1 MSLWNDFLDTTKSLG
16 KGLGAFTG
24 SLLSPVLQAGA
35 SIGAG
40 TIAKSRP
47 EIAAAAN
54 LASEA
59 GIKQSMKNAGI
70 LSQDQSIM
78 KPVDPIMNVA
88 QKAEEYVFSPIVAR
102 PISTAFLLADPNSPL
117 YETEKFRK
125 GFQPQDIV
133 DAYSRTGDKY
143 ETINGQKV
151 LVSKGVSL
159 GVSLTKAQM
168 IPVLPSLQAG
178 ILGLGGI
185 DLDEVDLW
193 NDQDV
198 KENFQDNVVGKWVS
212 GINDLIIKNVAIDKG
227 VRGFAAI
234 TKSLLTAAG
243 LSTKIRVGDI
253 NALPQLEKL
262 ADDHIKFKASNGQD
276 GALTVFGQD
285 IENLANSSNIIDI
298 TNILKPYTLNPRL
311 PALVRETTDP
321 AFVRDLLLADKGWGP
336 AIDRLAS
343 ARRLD
348 DVWYMSR
355 GTEEVQNYYIANNKL
370 PTYTVEQ
377 RNRWNQAYDDAI
389 AKDPKHQEIY
399 DAFLKEELNPA
410 TNLLEVSPRFFGKNY
425 KPMEPVIGKTAYAA
439 SRTRAGQLK
448 TARLERDFSNVGG
461 LTQTVLGGRVGGA
474 ATVLIRNFGTMMP
487 KGFVTN
493 SGLRPLNGVDEL
505 ISVFD
510 DIPLFRRGE
519 KLIMTDELIPK
530 TVSEYRRELI
540 DKFVSATTDGARAK
554 VIDDANIALART
566 IAYSRGYYNTEVI
579 DSFVNTSMQNVK
591 AVHGELRQHGNAM
604 DPTGTR
610 LVVNAQ
616 TQRQLQNSMPM
627 LPFGELD
634 KLIARAA
641 RAEKNVV
648 AGTVQK
654 TLGGTKD
661 AAQSVFEMGNKAFSL
676 AQLYRFSY
684 IPKNSVFEPMLS
696 ATMASGSQFAE
707 ALVTTA
713 SKQMIKNTANF
724 TMRNIEKA
732 KTILP
737 SAKKEIQRE
746 IKALSE
752 EYNQAVNLRDK
763 TYAQYLNFF
772 RDTPGVSP
780 KTKADWA
787 DEVRED
793 LRAAEK
799 VVENIETNFNRWT
812 VEYGKPVD
820 VPSIYNLSRRIK
832 TLKDNI
838 PSDELQSLRVK
849 DITPG
854 KEYKDTFKR
863 IEQAY
868 KGNASLIAKAEALVL
883 EATNKINILA
893 PELTVLDSQ
902 IAKVY
907 DEIGEVL
914 KKLDPKLQERAR
926 LFKVSE
932 GRYESKSLMPETVTR
947 VLANGQKVEFPSF
960 TNENYLGDGYFS
972 EIANNSTRTLE
983 VLGNKAVVA
992 NINTI
997 FRKSPSTITNVAD
1010 PLYFPELTY
1019 VVNNYMRG
1027 DILVDQILSGAS
1039 REELLQWATTRQGK
1053 SYAFNMGRSEDELTQ
1068 IVDDSISYVN
1078 RYLPSPEAQRLAAA
1092 GAVKQTDLERTL
1104 SAYLDQMV
1112 PIQPL
1117 DIDYSKPTTIGKA
1130 IGEASDAAM
1139 SAAWRQLAKPE
1150 NLIRQVWGNV
1160 EHANRVVDKANQLLA
1175 QGQEI
1180 SLATLNALRQSTAA
1194 EMVQDI
1200 TKVFYTI
1207 PRQQRGLYLARAALV
1222 FPNAAASGIY
1232 RYTGFAARQPGR
1244 TSGFLNSYYALYNS
1258 FGVDKYGNPVEDP
1271 MKAEYLLVPGTKE
1284 MGFNDGSGIIVSARA
1299 TNFIANLPGPNWLV
1313 PLSVN
1318 RILNGKPNSADE
1330 IKTLVDKTIGK
1341 IPGYSYDELF
1351 PFGVEPSVK
1360 TQLTKTFTPAWARN
1374 LMTAVNKSKTDEMWM
1389 DSLISVANKQA
1400 TLYEMK
1406 IGPKPTEKSIEKETT
1421 DIYLRKFR
1429 TQFFSLLG
1437 SAQYVE
1443 ARPDSLFNDY
1453 YIMLLDKYKAQ
1464 GKGDVEAQRL
1474 AEDEFQS
1481 HMAVFDSKFP
1491 MDRLFVSSRDKN
1503 AYITPSQKA
1512 YDRIWDDYSGLAK
1525 ELESISPQVVGLLT
1539 ADLPKEYS
1547 PQVNKFLNDPNTTLP
1562 GGTILNTQIK
1572 TPEMIEVELTKSRY
1586 WKAYTDYKNQLNDAA
1601 KDAQYASYLSVPEL
1615 KELLKQYATTTL
1627 KAGSEDWYNEYMQ
1640 SISKGDAAW
1649 SQARGLQKVV
1659 NNKKWMNEF
1668 GNTQFWTHAKS
1679 FLDYRDSYVKAY
1691 KDTPVGSK
1699 NKIQEQWVGYLESS
1713 LNLWDPVLQKIINRY
1728 FQNDNL
1734 KEAR

>member
-47 EIAAAAN
+47 ELAAVAN

-59 GIKQSMKNAGI
+59 GIKQSMKDAGI

-78 KPVDPIMNVA
+78 KPLDPIMNVA
-88 QKAEEYVFSPIVAR
+88 QKAEQYVFSPIVAR

-133 DAYSRTGDKY
+133 DAYNRTEK
-143 ETINGQKV
+143 
-151 LVSKGVSL
+151 VSL

-168 IPVLPSLQAG
+168 IPIVPSIQAG

-253 NALPQLEKL
+253 DALPQLEKL

-648 AGTVQK
+648 AGATQK

-661 AAQSVFEMGNKAFSL
+661 AAQSIFEMGNKAFSL

-684 IPKNSVFEPMLS
+684 IPKNSIFEPMLS
-696 ATMASGSQFAE
+696 ATMASGSQFTSAM
-707 ALVTTA
+707 ATTA
-713 SKQMIKNTANF
+713 SKQIIKNTANF

-732 KTILP
+732 KTIFP

-752 EYNQAVNLRDK
+752 EYNQAINLRDNV
-763 TYAQYLNFF
+763 YAQYLSFF

-799 VVENIETNFNRWT
+799 IVDNIETNFNRWT

-820 VPSIYNLSRRIK
+820 VPTLYNLSRRIK

-838 PSDELQSLRVK
+838 PADELKDFRVR
-849 DITPG
+849 DVTPG

-863 IEQAY
+863 IEQSY
-868 KGNASLIAKAEALVL
+868 KGAASLIAKAEGLVS

-893 PELTVLDSQ
+893 PELTVLNTQ

-914 KKLDPKLQERAR
+914 NKLDPKLQERAR
-926 LFKVSE
+926 IFKVSE
-932 GRYESKSLMPETVTR
+932 GRYESKPLMPDTVTR

-1019 VVNNYMRG
+1019 VVNNHMRG
-1027 DILVDQILSGAS
+1027 DILVDQVLRGAS

-1117 DIDYSKPTTIGKA
+1117 DIAYSRPTSVSKA
-1130 IGEASDAAM
+1130 ISEASDAAI

-1160 EHANRVVDKANQLLA
+1160 EHSNRVVDKANQLLA

-1284 MGFNDGSGIIVSARA
+1284 MGFNDGKGIIVSARA
-1299 TNFIANLPGPNWLV
+1299 TNFIANLPGANWLV

-1318 RILNGKPNSADE
+1318 RILGGKPDSADE

-1341 IPGYSYDELF
+1341 IPGYSYNELF

-1400 TLYEMK
+1400 TLYDMK
-1406 IGPKPTEKSIEKETT
+1406 IGPKPTEKSIEKETKN
-1421 DIYLRKFR
+1421 IYLRKFR

-1453 YIMLLDKYKAQ
+1453 YIMLLDKYRAQ
-1464 GKGDVEAQRL
+1464 GKGDIEAQRF
-1474 AEDEFQS
+1474 ATDEFQS
-1481 HMAVFDSKFP
+1481 HMAVFGSEFP

-1512 YDRIWDDYSGLAK
+1512 YDRIWNDYSGLAK

-1572 TPEMIEVELTKSRY
+1572 TPEMVEVELTKSRY
-1586 WKAYTDYKNQLNDAA
+1586 WKAYTDYKNQLNDVA
-1601 KDAQYASYLSVPEL
+1601 KDAEYASYLSVPEL

-1659 NNKKWMNEF
+1659 DNKKWMNEF

-1679 FLDYRDSYVKAY
+1679 FLEYRDSYVKAY

>member
-35 SIGAG
+35 SIGAA
-40 TIAKSRP
+40 TYSKSRP

-54 LASEA
+54 LATEA

-88 QKAEEYVFSPIVAR
+88 QKAEEFVFSPIVAR

-133 DAYSRTGDKY
+133 DAYNRTEK
-143 ETINGQKV
+143 
-151 LVSKGVSL
+151 VSL

-185 DLDEVDLW
+185 DLNEVDLW

-198 KENFQDNVVGKWVS
+198 KENFQDNVVGKWVT
-212 GINDLIIKNVAIDKG
+212 GINDTIIKNVAIDKG

-234 TKSLLTAAG
+234 TKSLLTAGG
-243 LSTKIRVGDI
+243 LTTKIRVGDI

-336 AIDRLAS
+336 AIDRLAG
-343 ARRLD
+343 ARNLD
-348 DVWYMSR
+348 DVWYISR

-389 AKDPKHQEIY
+389 AKDPKHQAIY

-448 TARLERDFSNVGG
+448 TARLERDFSGVGG
-461 LTQTVLGGRVGGA
+461 FTQTVLGGRVGGA

-510 DIPLFRRGE
+510 DIPLFRRGD
-519 KLIMTDELIPK
+519 KIIMTDELIPK

-554 VIDDANIALART
+554 VIDDANTSLART
-566 IAYSRGYYNTEVI
+566 IAYSRGYYNTEVV
-579 DSFVNTSMQNVK
+579 DSFVNSSMQNVK
-591 AVHGELRQHGNAM
+591 AVHGDLRQHGNAM

-648 AGTVQK
+648 AGAAQK
-654 TLGGTKD
+654 TIGGTKD
-661 AAQSVFEMGNKAFSL
+661 AAQSIFEMGNKAFSL

-713 SKQMIKNTANF
+713 AKQMIKNTANF

-763 TYAQYLNFF
+763 TYAQYLSFF

-793 LRAAEK
+793 LRAAER

-820 VPSIYNLSRRIK
+820 VPSLYNLGRRIK

-838 PSDELQSLRVK
+838 PADELQDFRVR
-849 DITPG
+849 DVTPP
-854 KEYKDTFKR
+854 KEYKDTLKMV
-863 IEQAY
+863 EQAY
-868 KGNASLIAKAEALVL
+868 KGSASLIAKAEALL
-883 EATNKINILA
+883 SEATNKISILA

-926 LFKVSE
+926 IFKVSE

-997 FRKSPSTITNVAD
+997 FRKSPATITNVAD

-1104 SAYLDQMV
+1104 SPYLDQMV

-1117 DIDYSKPTTIGKA
+1117 DIDYARPTSASKA
-1130 IGEASDAAM
+1130 ISEAADAAM

-1160 EHANRVVDKANQLLA
+1160 EHSNRVVDKANQLLA

-1284 MGFNDGSGIIVSARA
+1284 MGFNDGRGIIVSARA

-1318 RILNGKPNSADE
+1318 RILNGKPDSSDE
-1330 IKTLVDKTIGK
+1330 IKNLIDKTIGK
-1341 IPGYSYDELF
+1341 IPGYSYNELF

-1400 TLYEMK
+1400 TLYDMK
-1406 IGPKPTEKSIEKETT
+1406 IGPKPTEKSIEKETA

-1464 GKGDVEAQRL
+1464 GKSDVESQQFAT
-1474 AEDEFQS
+1474 DEFQS
-1481 HMAVFDSKFP
+1481 HMAVFGSEFP

-1512 YDRIWDDYSGLAK
+1512 YDRIWNDYSGLAK

-1572 TPEMIEVELTKSRY
+1572 TPEMVEVELTKSRY

-1601 KDAQYASYLSVPEL
+1601 KDADYASYLSVPEL

-1659 NNKKWMNEF
+1659 DNKKWMNEF

>member
-1 MSLWNDFLDTTKSLG
+1 VSLWNDFLDATKTFG
-16 KGLGAFTG
+16 KGLGSFTG
-24 SLLSPVLQAGA
+24 SLLAPVLQAGA

-40 TIAKSRP
+40 SVARSRP
-47 EIAAAAN
+47 ELAAAAN

-59 GIKQSMKNAGI
+59 GIKQSMKDAGI

-78 KPVDPIMNVA
+78 KPLDPIMNVA
-88 QKAEEYVFSPIVAR
+88 QKAEQYVFSPIVAR

-117 YETEKFRK
+117 YELEKFRK

-133 DAYSRTGDKY
+133 DAYNRTEK
-143 ETINGQKV
+143 
-151 LVSKGVSL
+151 VSL

-168 IPVLPSLQAG
+168 IPIVPSIQAG

-198 KENFQDNVVGKWVS
+198 KENFQDNVVGKWVT
-212 GINDLIIKNVAIDKG
+212 GFNDLIIKNVAIDKG

-234 TKSLLTAAG
+234 TKSLLMAAG
-243 LSTKIRVGDI
+243 LTTKIRVGDI

-262 ADDHIKFKASNGQD
+262 ADDHIKFRASNGQD

-285 IENLANSSNIIDI
+285 VENLAISTNIIDI
-298 TNILKPYTLNPRL
+298 KNILKPYSLNSRL

-336 AIDRLAS
+336 AIDRLAG
-343 ARRLD
+343 AQRLD
-348 DVWYMSR
+348 DVWYLGR
-355 GTEEVQNYYIANNKL
+355 GNEEIQNYYVANNKL

-389 AKDPKHQEIY
+389 AKDPKHQAIY
-399 DAFLKEELNPA
+399 DAFLKEELNDA
-410 TNLLEVSPRFFGKNY
+410 TNLLEVSPRYFGKNY
-425 KPMEPVIGKTAYAA
+425 KPMEPVIGKTAFAA
-439 SRTRAGQLK
+439 ARTRAGQLK

-461 LTQTVLGGRVGGA
+461 FTQTVLGGRVGGPT
-474 ATVLIRNFGTMMP
+474 TVLIRTFGTMMP

-510 DIPLFRRGE
+510 DIPLFTRGD
-519 KLIMTDELIPK
+519 KLVVTDNLTPK

-540 DKFVSATTDGARAK
+540 DKFVSATTDGARAQIIK
-554 VIDDANIALART
+554 DANLAIVKT
-566 IAYSRGYYNTEVI
+566 IAYSRGFFQDEVI
-579 DSFVNTSMQNVK
+579 EKFVETAMQNVDSI
-591 AVHGELRQHGNAM
+591 HNDLRKYGTAM
-604 DPTGTR
+604 DPSGVR
-610 LVVNAQ
+610 LQTNAKVQ
-616 TQRQLQNSMPM
+616 QQLQNSMPM
-627 LPFGELD
+627 LPFGALD
-634 KLIARAA
+634 KAILRAVKS
-641 RAEKNVV
+641 EKNAFVGGAQNV
-648 AGTVQK
+648 TG
-654 TLGGTKD
+654 LGKD
-661 AAQSVFEMGNKAFSL
+661 AVRSIFEMSNSLFSI
-676 AQLYRFSY
+676 AQLYRFAY
-684 IPKNSVFEPMLS
+684 IPKNSIFEPILS
-696 ATMASGSQFAE
+696 GTMANGMEFVQ
-707 ALVTTA
+707 ALTTTA

-746 IKALSE
+746 INALSD
-752 EYNQAVNLRDK
+752 EYSKAVILRDQV
-763 TYAQYLNFF
+763 YAQYLNFF
-772 RDTPGVSP
+772 KDTPGVSP

-812 VEYGKPVD
+812 VEWGRGGKPLE
-820 VPSIYNLSRRIK
+820 VPTIYNLSRRIK

-838 PSDELQSLRVK
+838 PADELKSLRVK

-854 KEYKDTFKR
+854 KEYKDTLKKV
-863 IEQAY
+863 EQAY

-883 EATNKINILA
+883 EATNKINNLA
-893 PELTVLDSQ
+893 PELGVLDSQ
-902 IAKVY
+902 IAKLY

-914 KKLDPKLQERAR
+914 KKLDPKLKERADI
-926 LFKVSE
+926 FSIADN
-932 GRYESKSLMPETVTR
+932 RYAKKPIMPDTVTR
-947 VLANGQKVEFPSF
+947 VLANGQKIEFPSF
-960 TNENYLGDGYFS
+960 TNQNYLGDGYFS
-972 EIANNSTRTLE
+972 EIANNSTKTLE

-992 NINTI
+992 NLNLL
-997 FRKSPSTITNVAD
+997 FRNSPASITNVAD
-1010 PLYFPELTY
+1010 PQYFSELTY

-1027 DILVDQILSGAS
+1027 DILVDQVLRGAS

-1053 SYAFNMGRSEDELTQ
+1053 SYAYNMGRSEDELTQ
-1068 IVDDSISYVN
+1068 IVDESISYVN
-1078 RYLPSPEAQRLAAA
+1078 RYLPSPEAQRLATV
-1092 GAVKQTDLERTL
+1092 GPVKETDLQRTL

-1117 DIDYSKPTTIGKA
+1117 DVPY
-1130 IGEASDAAM
+1130 ASPSSGFETLAQQKDALL
-1139 SAAWRQLAKPE
+1139 SAAWRQLARPE
-1150 NLIRQVWGNV
+1150 NIIRQIWGNV
-1160 EHANRVVDKANQLLA
+1160 EHANRSVNKANQLLA
-1175 QGQEI
+1175 QGQEVT
-1180 SLATLNALRQSTAA
+1180 LATMLALRQSAAA

-1200 TKVFYTI
+1200 SKVFYTI

-1232 RYTGFAARQPGR
+1232 RYTGFAVRQPGR

-1284 MGFNDGSGIIVSARA
+1284 MGFNDGKGMILSARA

-1318 RILNGKPNSADE
+1318 RILNGKPDSADE
-1330 IKTLVDKTIGK
+1330 IKNLIDKTIGK

-1351 PFGVEPSVK
+1351 PFGVEPSVT
-1360 TQLTKTFTPAWARN
+1360 TQLGKTFTPAWARN

-1389 DSLISVANKQA
+1389 DSLVSVANKQW
-1400 TLYEMK
+1400 TLYEMGL
-1406 IGPKPTEKSIEKETT
+1406 GPKPTEKSIEKETLG
-1421 DIYLRKFR
+1421 IYQRKFR

-1443 ARPDSLFNDY
+1443 GRPDSLFNDY
-1453 YIMLLDKYKAQ
+1453 YSMLVDKYKAQ

-1481 HMAVFDSKFP
+1481 RMAVPGAQFP
-1491 MDRLFVSSRDKN
+1491 IDRLFTSSKDKN

-1512 YDRIWDDYSGLAK
+1512 YERIWDNYSGLAK

-1586 WKAYTDYKNQLNDAA
+1586 WKAYTDRKKQLNDAA

-1615 KELLKQYATTTL
+1615 RESLKQYATETL
-1627 KAGSEDWYNEYMQ
+1627 RAGSEDWYNEYMQ

-1649 SQARGLQKVV
+1649 SQARGLQKIV
-1659 NNKKWMNEF
+1659 NNKDFMKQF

-1679 FLDYRDSYVKAY
+1679 FLEYRDSYVKAY
-1691 KDTPVGSK
+1691 KDTPVGYK
-1699 NKIQEQWVGYLESS
+1699 NKIQEQWIGYLESS
-1713 LNLWDPVLQKIINRY
+1713 LNLWDPVLQRIINRY

>member
-1 MSLWNDFLDTTKSLG
+1 MSLWNDFLDTTKSVA

-35 SIGAG
+35 SIGAA
-40 TIAKSRP
+40 TYSKSRP

-54 LASEA
+54 LATEA
-59 GIKQSMKNAGI
+59 GIKQSMKDAGI

-133 DAYSRTGDKY
+133 DAYNRTEK
-143 ETINGQKV
+143 
-151 LVSKGVSL
+151 VSL

-185 DLDEVDLW
+185 DLNEVDLW

-212 GINDLIIKNVAIDKG
+212 GINDVIIKNVAIDKG

-234 TKSLLTAAG
+234 TKSLLSAGG

-399 DAFLKEELNPA
+399 DAFLKEELNPT

-425 KPMEPVIGKTAYAA
+425 KPMEPVIGKTAYIA

-461 LTQTVLGGRVGGA
+461 LTQTVLGGRVGGP

-510 DIPLFRRGE
+510 DIPLFTRGDRI
-519 KLIMTDELIPK
+519 IMTDELIPK

-591 AVHGELRQHGNAM
+591 AVHGDLRQHGNAM

-648 AGTVQK
+648 AGAAQK

-661 AAQSVFEMGNKAFSL
+661 AAQSIFEMGNKAFSL

-707 ALVTTA
+707 ALATTA
-713 SKQMIKNTANF
+713 AKQMIKNTANF

-763 TYAQYLNFF
+763 IYAQYLSFF

-838 PSDELQSLRVK
+838 PTDELQSLRVK
-849 DITPG
+849 DIAPG

-893 PELTVLDSQ
+893 PELTVLDFQ

-914 KKLDPKLQERAR
+914 KKLDPKLQEKAR
-926 LFKVSE
+926 IFKVSE
-932 GRYESKSLMPETVTR
+932 GRYESKPLMPETVTR

-960 TNENYLGDGYFS
+960 SNQNYLGDGYFS

-997 FRKSPSTITNVAD
+997 FRKSPATITNVAD

-1027 DILVDQILSGAS
+1027 DILIDQILSGTS

-1053 SYAFNMGRSEDELTQ
+1053 SYAFNMGRNEDELTQ

-1117 DIDYSKPTTIGKA
+1117 DIAYARPTSTSKA
-1130 IGEASDAAM
+1130 ISEAADAAI

-1150 NLIRQVWGNV
+1150 NLIRQIWGNV

-1244 TSGFLNSYYALYNS
+1244 TAGFLNSYYALYNS

-1299 TNFIANLPGPNWLV
+1299 TNFIANLPGPNWMV

-1318 RILNGKPNSADE
+1318 RILNGKPDSADE
-1330 IKTLVDKTIGK
+1330 IKTLIDKTIGK
-1341 IPGYSYDELF
+1341 IPGYSYNELF

-1400 TLYEMK
+1400 TLYDMK
-1406 IGPKPTEKSIEKETT
+1406 IGPKPTEKSIEKETK

-1464 GKGDVEAQRL
+1464 GKSDVEAQGF
-1474 AEDEFQS
+1474 ATDEFQS
-1481 HMAVFDSKFP
+1481 HMAVFGSEFP

-1512 YDRIWDDYSGLAK
+1512 YDRIWNDYSGLAK

-1572 TPEMIEVELTKSRY
+1572 TPEMVEVELTKSRY

-1601 KDAQYASYLSVPEL
+1601 KEAGYASYLSIPEL
-1615 KELLKQYATTTL
+1615 KDALKQYATTTL
-1627 KAGSEDWYNEYMQ
+1627 KAGSEPWYNEYMQ

-1649 SQARGLQKVV
+1649 SQARGLQKAVD
-1659 NNKKWMNEF
+1659 NKKWMNEF

-1679 FLDYRDSYVKAY
+1679 FLEYRDSYVKAY

-1699 NKIQEQWVGYLESS
+1699 NKIQEQWVGYLEST

>member
-1 MSLWNDFLDTTKSLG
+1 MSLWNDFLDTTKSLA
-16 KGLGAFTG
+16 KGLGSFTG
-24 SLLSPVLQAGA
+24 SLLAPVIQAGA

-40 TIAKSRP
+40 SVAKTRP
-47 EIAAAAN
+47 ELAAAAN

-59 GIKQSMKNAGI
+59 GIKQSMKDAGI
-70 LSQDQSIM
+70 LSADQSIM

-88 QKAEEYVFSPIVAR
+88 QRAEEFVFSPIVAR

-117 YETEKFRK
+117 YELEKFRK

-133 DAYSRTGDKY
+133 DAYNRTEK
-143 ETINGQKV
+143 
-151 LVSKGVSL
+151 VSL

-168 IPVLPSLQAG
+168 IPILPSIQAG

-253 NALPQLEKL
+253 DALPQLEKL
-262 ADDHIKFKASNGQD
+262 ADDHIKFKASNGQE

-298 TNILKPYTLNPRL
+298 NNILKPYTLNPRL
-311 PALVRETTDP
+311 SSLVKDTTDP
-321 AFVRDLLLADKGWGP
+321 EFVRDLLLADKGWGP
-336 AIDRLAS
+336 AIDRLAG
-343 ARRLD
+343 AKRLD
-348 DVWYMSR
+348 DVWYLSR

-377 RNRWNQAYDDAI
+377 RNRWNQAFDDAI

-410 TNLLEVSPRFFGKNY
+410 TNVLEVSPRFFGKNY

-439 SRTRAGQLK
+439 SRTRNAQLK

-461 LTQTVLGGRVGGA
+461 FTQTVLGGRVVGGA

-493 SGLRPLNGVDEL
+493 SGLRPLDGIDEL
-505 ISVFD
+505 IAVFD
-510 DIPLFRRGE
+510 DVPLFRRGE
-519 KLIMTDELIPK
+519 KLITSDDLTPK

-554 VIDDANIALART
+554 VIDDANTALART
-566 IAYSRGYYNTEVI
+566 IAYSRGYYNNEVI
-579 DSFVNTSMQNVK
+579 DSFVNTLMQNVK
-591 AVHGELRQHGNAM
+591 AVHGDLRQHGNAM

-634 KLIARAA
+634 KMIARAA
-641 RAEKNVV
+641 RAEKNVL
-648 AGTVQK
+648 AGGVQK
-654 TLGGTKD
+654 TVGGTKD
-661 AAQSVFEMGNKAFSL
+661 AAQSIFEMGNKAFSL

-684 IPKNSVFEPMLS
+684 IPKNSVFEPILS
-696 ATMASGSQFAE
+696 ATMASGSQFTE
-707 ALVTTA
+707 ALFTTA
-713 SKQMIKNTANF
+713 AKQMIKNTANF

-732 KTILP
+732 KTIFP

-746 IKALSE
+746 VKALSE
-752 EYNQAVNLRDK
+752 QYNQAINLRDNI
-763 TYAQYLNFF
+763 YAQYLSFF

-799 VVENIETNFNRWT
+799 IVDNIETNFNRWT

-820 VPSIYNLSRRIK
+820 VPTLYNLGRRIK

-838 PSDELQSLRVK
+838 PADELQSLRVK
-849 DITPG
+849 DVTPG
-854 KEYKDTFKR
+854 KEYKDTLKR
-863 IEQAY
+863 VEQAY
-868 KGNASLIAKAEALVL
+868 RGNASLIAKAEALLL

-893 PELTVLDSQ
+893 PELNVLDAQ

-926 LFKVSE
+926 VFKVSE
-932 GRYESKSLMPETVTR
+932 GRYESKPLMPDTVTR
-947 VLANGQKVEFPSF
+947 VLANGQKFEFPSF

-972 EIANNSTRTLE
+972 EIANNNTRTLE

-992 NINTI
+992 KINTV

-1019 VVNNYMRG
+1019 VVNTYMRG
-1027 DILVDQILSGAS
+1027 DVLVDQILRGAS

-1053 SYAFNMGRSEDELTQ
+1053 SYAYNMGRSEDELTQ

-1092 GAVKQTDLERTL
+1092 GPVKQTDLERTL

-1117 DIDYSKPTTIGKA
+1117 DIAYSRPTTLGKA
-1130 IGEASDAAM
+1130 ISEASDAAM
-1139 SAAWRQLAKPE
+1139 SAAWRRLAKPE

-1160 EHANRVVDKANQLLA
+1160 EHANRVVSKANQLVA
-1175 QGQEI
+1175 QGQEVT
-1180 SLATLNALRQSTAA
+1180 LATLNTLRQSAAA

-1207 PRQQRGLYLARAALV
+1207 PRQQRGIYLARAALV

-1284 MGFNDGSGIIVSARA
+1284 MGFNKGEGIIVSARA
-1299 TNFIANLPGPNWLV
+1299 TNFIANLPGANWLV

-1318 RILNGKPNSADE
+1318 RILGGKPNSADE
-1330 IKTLVDKTIGK
+1330 IKSLIDGTVGK

-1351 PFGVEPSVK
+1351 PFGVEPNVK

-1374 LMTAVNKSKTDEMWM
+1374 LLTATNKSKTDEMWM
-1389 DSLISVANKQA
+1389 DSLVSVANKQW
-1400 TLYEMK
+1400 TLYEMGL
-1406 IGPKPTEKSIEKETT
+1406 GPAPTEKSIEKETT
-1421 DIYLRKFR
+1421 DIYLRKFK

-1437 SAQYVE
+1437 TAQYVE

-1453 YIMLLDKYKAQ
+1453 YSMLLDKYKAQ

-1481 HMAVFDSKFP
+1481 RMGVPGALFP
-1491 MDRLFVSSRDKN
+1491 TDRLFVSSKDKN

-1512 YDRIWDDYSGLAK
+1512 YERVWDKYSGLAK

-1562 GGTILNTQIK
+1562 GGTILNTQLK

-1586 WKAYTDYKNQLNDAA
+1586 WKAYTDRKKQLNDAA

-1615 KELLKQYATTTL
+1615 RESLKQYATETL
-1627 KAGSEDWYNEYMQ
+1627 RAGSEDWYNEYMQ

-1649 SQARGLQKVV
+1649 SQARGLQKVI
-1659 NNKKWMNEF
+1659 NNKDFMKEF

-1679 FLDYRDSYVKAY
+1679 FLEYRDSYVKAY
-1691 KDTPVGSK
+1691 KDTPVGYK
-1699 NKIQEQWVGYLESS
+1699 NKIQEQWTGYLESS

>member
-1 MSLWNDFLDTTKSLG
+1 MSLWNDFLDATKTFG
-16 KGLGAFTG
+16 KGLGSFTG
-24 SLLSPVLQAGA
+24 SLFAPVLQAGA

-40 TIAKSRP
+40 SISKSRP
-47 EIAAAAN
+47 ELAAVAN

-59 GIKQSMKNAGI
+59 GIKQSMKDAGI

-78 KPVDPIMNVA
+78 KPLDPIMNVA
-88 QKAEEYVFSPIVAR
+88 QKAEQYVFSPIVAR

-133 DAYSRTGDKY
+133 DAYNRTEK
-143 ETINGQKV
+143 
-151 LVSKGVSL
+151 VSL

-168 IPVLPSLQAG
+168 IPIVPSIQAG

-253 NALPQLEKL
+253 DALPQLEKL

-641 RAEKNVV
+641 RAEKNVI
-648 AGTVQK
+648 AGATQK

-661 AAQSVFEMGNKAFSL
+661 AAQSIFEMGNKAFSL

-684 IPKNSVFEPMLS
+684 IPKNSIFEPMLS
-696 ATMASGSQFAE
+696 ATMASGSQFTSAM
-707 ALVTTA
+707 ATTA
-713 SKQMIKNTANF
+713 SKQIIKNTANF

-732 KTILP
+732 KTIFP

-752 EYNQAVNLRDK
+752 EYNQAINLRDNV
-763 TYAQYLNFF
+763 YAQYLSFF

-799 VVENIETNFNRWT
+799 IVDNIETNFNRWT

-820 VPSIYNLSRRIK
+820 VPTLYNLSRRIK

-838 PSDELQSLRVK
+838 PADELKDFRVR
-849 DITPG
+849 DVTPP
-854 KEYKDTFKR
+854 KEYKDTLKR
-863 IEQAY
+863 VVQAY
-868 KGNASLIAKAEALVL
+868 RGNASLIAKAEALL
-883 EATNKINILA
+883 SEATNKINILA
-893 PELTVLDSQ
+893 PELTVLNTQ

-914 KKLDPKLQERAR
+914 NKLDPKLQEKAR
-926 LFKVSE
+926 VFKVSE
-932 GRYESKSLMPETVTR
+932 SRYESKPLMPDTVTR

-960 TNENYLGDGYFS
+960 TNQNYLGDGYFS

-983 VLGNKAVVA
+983 VLGNKSVVA
-992 NINTI
+992 KINTI

-1019 VVNNYMRG
+1019 VVNNHMRG
-1027 DILVDQILSGAS
+1027 DILVDQVLRGAS

-1117 DIDYSKPTTIGKA
+1117 DIAYSRPTSVSKA
-1130 IGEASDAAM
+1130 ISEASDAAI

-1160 EHANRVVDKANQLLA
+1160 EHSNRVVDKANQLLA

-1284 MGFNDGSGIIVSARA
+1284 MGFNDGKGIIVSARA
-1299 TNFIANLPGPNWLV
+1299 TNFIANLPGANWLV

-1318 RILNGKPNSADE
+1318 RILGGKPDSADE

-1341 IPGYSYDELF
+1341 IPGYSYNELF

-1400 TLYEMK
+1400 TLYDMK
-1406 IGPKPTEKSIEKETT
+1406 IGPKPTEKSIEKETKN
-1421 DIYLRKFR
+1421 IYLRKFR

-1453 YIMLLDKYKAQ
+1453 YIMLLDKYRAQ
-1464 GKGDVEAQRL
+1464 GKGDIEAQRF
-1474 AEDEFQS
+1474 ATDEFQS
-1481 HMAVFDSKFP
+1481 HMAVFGSEFP

-1512 YDRIWDDYSGLAK
+1512 YDRIWNDYSGLAK

-1572 TPEMIEVELTKSRY
+1572 TPEMVEVELTKSRY
-1586 WKAYTDYKNQLNDAA
+1586 WKAYTDYKNQLNDVA
-1601 KDAQYASYLSVPEL
+1601 KDAEYASYLSVPEL

-1659 NNKKWMNEF
+1659 DNKKWMNEF

-1679 FLDYRDSYVKAY
+1679 FLEYRDSYVKAY

>member
-1 MSLWNDFLDTTKSLG
+1 MSLWNDFLDTTKSVA

-35 SIGAG
+35 SLGAA
-40 TIAKSRP
+40 TYSKSRP

-54 LASEA
+54 LATEA
-59 GIKQSMKNAGI
+59 GIKQSMKDAGI

-88 QKAEEYVFSPIVAR
+88 NAAEKYVFSPIVAR

-133 DAYSRTGDKY
+133 DAYER
-143 ETINGQKV
+143 
-151 LVSKGVSL
+151 SKKVSL
-159 GVSLTKAQM
+159 GVSFTKAEM
-168 IPVLPSLQAG
+168 IPVLPALESG
-178 ILGLGGI
+178 ILKLGGI

-198 KENFQDNVVGKWVS
+198 KENFQDNLVGRWVS
-212 GINDLIIKNVAIDKG
+212 GINDAIIKNVAIDKG
-227 VRGFAAI
+227 IRGFAAI

-243 LSTKIRVGDI
+243 LTTKIRVGDI

-285 IENLANSSNIIDI
+285 IENLAISTNIIDI
-298 TNILKPYTLNPRL
+298 KNILKPYSLNPRL

-343 ARRLD
+343 ARNLD
-348 DVWYMSR
+348 DVWYMGR

-389 AKDPKHQEIY
+389 AKDPKHQAIY
-399 DAFLKEELNPA
+399 DAFLKEELNPT

-425 KPMEPVIGKTAYAA
+425 KPMEPVIGKTAYIA

-461 LTQTVLGGRVGGA
+461 LTQTVLGGRVGGP

-510 DIPLFRRGE
+510 DIPLFTRGDRI
-519 KLIMTDELIPK
+519 IMTDELIPK

-591 AVHGELRQHGNAM
+591 AVHGDLRQHGNAM

-648 AGTVQK
+648 AGAVQK
-654 TLGGTKD
+654 GTGSTKD
-661 AAQSVFEMGNKAFSL
+661 AAQSIFEMGNKAFSL

-696 ATMASGSQFAE
+696 ATMASGSQFVSAM
-707 ALVTTA
+707 ATTA
-713 SKQMIKNTANF
+713 SKQMIKNAGNF
-724 TMRNIEKA
+724 AMRNIEKS

-763 TYAQYLNFF
+763 TYAQYLSFF

-820 VPSIYNLSRRIK
+820 VPSLYNLGRRIK

-838 PSDELQSLRVK
+838 PADELQDFRVR
-849 DITPG
+849 DVTAP
-854 KEYKDTFKR
+854 KEYKDTFKM
-863 IEQAY
+863 IEQSY
-868 KGNASLIAKAEALVL
+868 KGSASLIAKAEALL
-883 EATNKINILA
+883 SEATNKINILA

-907 DEIGEVL
+907 DEIGQVL

-1019 VVNNYMRG
+1019 VVNNHMRG

-1117 DIDYSKPTTIGKA
+1117 DIAYARPTSNSKA
-1130 IGEASDAAM
+1130 ISEAADAAI

-1150 NLIRQVWGNV
+1150 NLIRQIWGNV

-1299 TNFIANLPGPNWLV
+1299 TNFIANLPGANWLV
-1313 PLSVN
+1313 PLSVGK
-1318 RILNGKPNSADE
+1318 ILNGKPNSADE
-1330 IKTLVDKTIGK
+1330 IKTLIDKTIGK

-1351 PFGVEPSVK
+1351 PFGVEPSSK

-1389 DSLISVANKQA
+1389 DSLVSVSNKQW
-1400 TLYEMK
+1400 TLYDMK
-1406 IGPKPTEKSIEKETT
+1406 IGPKPTEKSVEKETR

-1453 YIMLLDKYKAQ
+1453 YVMLLDKYRAQ
-1464 GKGDVEAQRL
+1464 GKGDVEAQSF
-1474 AEDEFQS
+1474 ATDEFQS
-1481 HMAVFDSKFP
+1481 HMAVFGSEFP

-1601 KDAQYASYLSVPEL
+1601 KEAGYASYLSIPEL
-1615 KELLKQYATTTL
+1615 KDALKQYATTTL
-1627 KAGSEDWYNEYMQ
+1627 KAGSEPWYNEYMQ

-1699 NKIQEQWVGYLESS
+1699 NKIQEQWVGYLEST

>member
-40 TIAKSRP
+40 TVAKSRP

-54 LASEA
+54 LATEA
-59 GIKQSMKNAGI
+59 GIKQSMKDAGI

-88 QKAEEYVFSPIVAR
+88 QRAEEFVFSPIVAR

-133 DAYSRTGDKY
+133 DAYER
-143 ETINGQKV
+143 
-151 LVSKGVSL
+151 SKKVSL

-185 DLDEVDLW
+185 DLNEVDLW

-198 KENFQDNVVGKWVS
+198 KENFQDNVVGKWVT
-212 GINDLIIKNVAIDKG
+212 GINDTIIKNVAIDKG

-234 TKSLLTAAG
+234 TKSLLTAGG
-243 LSTKIRVGDI
+243 LTTKIRVGDI

-311 PALVRETTDP
+311 STLVRETTDP
-321 AFVRDLLLADKGWGP
+321 AFVRDLILADKGWGP

-343 ARRLD
+343 ARNLD
-348 DVWYMSR
+348 DVWYASR

-389 AKDPKHQEIY
+389 AKDPKHQAIY

-425 KPMEPVIGKTAYAA
+425 KPMEPVIGKTAYIA
-439 SRTRAGQLK
+439 SRTRAAQLK

-461 LTQTVLGGRVGGA
+461 FTQTVLGGRVGGP

-510 DIPLFRRGE
+510 DIPLFTRGDRI
-519 KLIMTDELIPK
+519 IMTDELIPK

-554 VIDDANIALART
+554 VIDDANTSLART
-566 IAYSRGYYNTEVI
+566 IAYSRGYYNTEVV
-579 DSFVNTSMQNVK
+579 DSFVNNSMQNVK
-591 AVHGELRQHGNAM
+591 AVHGDLRQHGNAM

-648 AGTVQK
+648 AGAVQK
-654 TLGGTKD
+654 GTGSTKD
-661 AAQSVFEMGNKAFSL
+661 AAQSIFEMGNKAFSL

-696 ATMASGSQFAE
+696 ATMASGSQFVSAM
-707 ALVTTA
+707 ATTA
-713 SKQMIKNTANF
+713 SKQMIKNAGNF
-724 TMRNIEKA
+724 AMRNIEKS

-763 TYAQYLNFF
+763 TYAQYLSFF

-820 VPSIYNLSRRIK
+820 VPSLYNLGRRIK

-838 PSDELQSLRVK
+838 PADELQDFRVR
-849 DITPG
+849 DVTAP
-854 KEYKDTFKR
+854 KEYKDTFKM
-863 IEQAY
+863 IEQSY
-868 KGNASLIAKAEALVL
+868 KGSASLIAKAEALVS
-883 EATNKINILA
+883 EATRKINILA

-1027 DILVDQILSGAS
+1027 DILVDQVLRGAS

-1092 GAVKQTDLERTL
+1092 GAIKQTDLERTL
-1104 SAYLDQMV
+1104 SPYLDQMV

-1117 DIDYSKPTTIGKA
+1117 DIDYARPTSASKA
-1130 IGEASDAAM
+1130 ISEAADAAI

-1175 QGQEI
+1175 QNQEI

-1601 KDAQYASYLSVPEL
+1601 KEAGYASYLSIPEL
-1615 KELLKQYATTTL
+1615 KDALKQYATTTL
-1627 KAGSEDWYNEYMQ
+1627 KTGSEPWYNEYMQ

-1699 NKIQEQWVGYLESS
+1699 NIIKEQWVGYLEST

>member
-1 MSLWNDFLDTTKSLG
+1 MSLWNDFLDTTKSVA

-35 SIGAG
+35 SLGAA
-40 TIAKSRP
+40 TYSKSRP

-54 LASEA
+54 LATEA
-59 GIKQSMKNAGI
+59 GIKQSMKDAGI

-133 DAYSRTGDKY
+133 DAYNRTEK
-143 ETINGQKV
+143 
-151 LVSKGVSL
+151 VSL

-185 DLDEVDLW
+185 DLNEVDLW

-212 GINDLIIKNVAIDKG
+212 GINDVIIKNVAIDKG

-234 TKSLLTAAG
+234 TKSLLSAGG

-399 DAFLKEELNPA
+399 DAFLKEELNPT

-425 KPMEPVIGKTAYAA
+425 KPMEPVIGKTAYIA

-461 LTQTVLGGRVGGA
+461 LTQTVLGGRVGGP

-510 DIPLFRRGE
+510 DIPLFTRGDRI
-519 KLIMTDELIPK
+519 IMTDELIPK

-591 AVHGELRQHGNAM
+591 AVHGDLRQHGNAM

-648 AGTVQK
+648 AGAAQK

-661 AAQSVFEMGNKAFSL
+661 AAQSIFEMGNKAFSL

-707 ALVTTA
+707 ALATTA
-713 SKQMIKNTANF
+713 AKQMIKNTANF

-763 TYAQYLNFF
+763 IYAQYLSFF

-838 PSDELQSLRVK
+838 PTDELQSLRVK
-849 DITPG
+849 DIAPG

-914 KKLDPKLQERAR
+914 KKLDPKLQEKAR
-926 LFKVSE
+926 IFKVSE
-932 GRYESKSLMPETVTR
+932 GRYESKPLMPETVTR

-960 TNENYLGDGYFS
+960 SNQNYLGDGYFS

-997 FRKSPSTITNVAD
+997 FRKSPATITNVAD

-1027 DILVDQILSGAS
+1027 DILIDQILSGTS

-1053 SYAFNMGRSEDELTQ
+1053 SYAFNMGRNEDELTQ

-1117 DIDYSKPTTIGKA
+1117 DIAYARPTSTSKA
-1130 IGEASDAAM
+1130 ISEAADAAI

-1150 NLIRQVWGNV
+1150 NLIRQIWGNV

-1244 TSGFLNSYYALYNS
+1244 TAGFLNSYYALYNS

-1299 TNFIANLPGPNWLV
+1299 TNFIANLPGPNWMV

-1318 RILNGKPNSADE
+1318 RILNGKPDSADE
-1330 IKTLVDKTIGK
+1330 IKTLIDKTIGK
-1341 IPGYSYDELF
+1341 IPGYSYNELF

-1400 TLYEMK
+1400 TLYDMK
-1406 IGPKPTEKSIEKETT
+1406 IGPKPTEKSIEKETK

-1464 GKGDVEAQRL
+1464 GKSDVEAQGF
-1474 AEDEFQS
+1474 ATDEFQS
-1481 HMAVFDSKFP
+1481 HMAVFGSEFP

-1512 YDRIWDDYSGLAK
+1512 YDRIWNDYSGLAK

-1572 TPEMIEVELTKSRY
+1572 TPEMVEVELTKSRY

-1601 KDAQYASYLSVPEL
+1601 KEAGYASYLSIPEL
-1615 KELLKQYATTTL
+1615 KDALKQYATTTL
-1627 KAGSEDWYNEYMQ
+1627 KAGSEPWYNEYMQ

-1649 SQARGLQKVV
+1649 SQARGLQKAVD
-1659 NNKKWMNEF
+1659 NKKWMNEF

-1679 FLDYRDSYVKAY
+1679 FLEYRDSYVKAY

-1699 NKIQEQWVGYLESS
+1699 NKIQEQWVGYLEST